1 MMCGRPAAPAAR
13 ERGVTLI
20 EVLVTIAILS
30 FGLLG
35 VAALQV
41 RMQLAQAE
49 SYHRSH
55 AVLLL
60 QDMVDR
66 INANRND
73 ALSYVTAAALG
84 AGNPVQDCSGLA
96 GAALGHC
103 QWNNELLGAAE
114 STASG
119 EQAGGM
125 IDARGCIASV
135 VGTMPREFAVAVTWQ
150 GLAPTVAPAS
160 THCGQGLYG
169 NELMR
174 RALVARVTIGCLQN
188 DPATGLCVTP

>member
-1 MMCGRPAAPAAR
+1 MRDSLTSPAAS
-13 ERGVTLI
+13 ERGATLI
-20 EVLVTIAILS
+20 EVLVTIVILT

-41 RMQLAQAE
+41 RMRLAQAE

-66 INANRND
+66 ISANRNN
-73 ALSYVTAAALG
+73 ALNYVTTAALG
-84 AGNPVQDCSGLA
+84 TGNTVQDCNGLI
-96 GAALGHC
+96 GAARDHC
-103 QWNNELLGAAE
+103 EWNNALLGMAE

-119 EQAGGM
+119 QQAGGM
-125 IDARGCIASV
+125 IDARGCITNV
-135 VGTMPREFAVAVTWQ
+135 VATMPREFLVAVTWQ
-150 GLAPTVAPAS
+150 GLSPTVAPTS
-160 THCGQGLYG
+160 TTCGQGLYG
-169 NELMR
+169 NEQTR